1 MQELSL
7 QKLVGIDSK
16 TDIGNDVLV
25 RFLNTLAFC
34 DTHKEIVHEIKQCT
48 YITDRQKLAL
58 LRFFRDNELYT
69 QSLFDQKNLM
79 KYVRQCLKFLPFT
92 KQQRL
97 EVEYEFDQ
105 INKNRFKS
113 NRQPDR

>member
-7 QKLVGIDSK
+7 QKLVGINSLVE
-16 TDIGNDVLV
+16 IGNDVLT
-25 RFLNTLAFC
+25 RLLNTIAFC

-48 YITDRQKLAL
+48 YITDKQKLAL

-69 QSLFDQKNLM
+69 QSLFNQKNLM
-79 KYVRQCLKFLPFT
+79 KYVRQCLKFLPLT

-105 INKNRFKS
+105 INKNRFKG
-113 NRQPDR
+113 N

>member
-1 MQELSL
+1 MQDLKI
-7 QKLVGIDSK
+7 QKLVGIDSRVEI
-16 TDIGNDVLV
+16 DNDVLT
-25 RFLNTLAFC
+25 RFLNTVAFC
-34 DTHKEIVHEIKQCT
+34 ATHKEIVHEIKQCT
-48 YITDRQKLAL
+48 YLTDKQKLAL
-58 LRFFRDNELYT
+58 FRFFRDNELYT
-69 QSLFDQKNLM
+69 QSLFNQKNLM

-113 NRQPDR
+113 N